1 MKFINDKIIK
11 PKLLSNAR
19 SINSL
24 QDRQNKEILISGDF
38 YKNTFSYAMIEASI
52 ARKILINNVCVLMF
66 GLDDSYLIIN
76 ERDKNQC

>member
-11 PKLLSNAR
+11 PRLLANAR

-24 QDRQNKEILISGDF
+24 QDRQNKGLLIGGAF
-38 YKNTFSYAMIEASI
+38 YKNTFSYAMIEFSI

-66 GLDDSYLIIN
+66 GLDDCYLI
-76 ERDKNQC
+76 KNKD